1 MVSWVELNFAFVIY
15 RNYSQLTYSLTGPL
29 AMTTRVLWI
38 RSVLLSRIF
47 LLTGSLVFFG
57 TQHCVGDA
65 YSVIKELDFLKK
77 KKMFAPKNGENRS
90 ILGFFECIW
99 QFSYYFFQVYNNC
112 CMLAKILEKFASW
125 HMCQNVLWP
134 IRLKGF

>member
-15 RNYSQLTYSLTGPL
+15 SNYSQLTYSLIGPL
-29 AMTTRVLWI
+29 AMATRVLWI

-47 LLTGSLVFFG
+47 LLIGSLVFPG

-65 YSVIKELDFLKK
+65 YSVIKDLDFLKK
-77 KKMFAPKNGENRS
+77 NISAPKNGENRS
-90 ILGFFECIW
+90 SLGFFECIW
-99 QFSYYFFQVYNNC
+99 KFSYYLFQVYNNC
-112 CMLAKILEKFASW
+112 CMLAKILENFASW
-125 HMCQNVLWP
+125 HMCQNVIWP